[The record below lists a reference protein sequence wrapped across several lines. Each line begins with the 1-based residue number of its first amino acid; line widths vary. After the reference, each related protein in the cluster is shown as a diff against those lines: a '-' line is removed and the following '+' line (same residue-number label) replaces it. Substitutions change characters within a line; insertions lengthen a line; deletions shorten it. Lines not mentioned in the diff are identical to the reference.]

1 MCRGRVVAAGARQQ
15 AGVCSGRHRA
25 ERRTCEHRYR
35 CDARPPSRKL
45 SRHSLLLHLDSDA
58 GAPPLS
64 QLLRDRACLNHPC
77 GWSLRISIPRTSEAG
92 VDAFKSAPAGAE
104 KRRMATA
111 TAAALDLDSTALVE
125 ESRAWGTRR
134 FGGRDLGAS
143 LVVAGL
149 FLTAAIPLAIF
160 VPSHR
165 HPALPI
171 ALALV
176 VGYALVGRVE
186 FEVGSGVAPATQ
198 LVLVPML
205 FVLPLGL
212 VPLCVTAGLVLHA
225 LLDRGSPRRHVER
238 LPLRLVN
245 SWHAVGPTAVL
256 AAAGQPAFAWAHW
269 PVYVAALGAQF
280 ALDFGS
286 VAARQRL
293 AGRFAGRSQ
302 LRFMGIVYL
311 VDTGL
316 APIGLLLVATG
327 RDWAPLLALPLV
339 ALLSVFARERQVRI
353 DHALELGHAYRGT
366 ALLLGDVVEADDA
379 YTGSH
384 SRDVVELVLGVAD
397 RLGLPPAERRTAEF
411 AALLHDVGKVRIP
424 GAIINKPGPL
434 TPDERALIET
444 HTIEGERMLERVG
457 GMLGEVG
464 RIVRSCHERVDGAG
478 YPDRLAG
485 EEIPLIARIVCACD
499 AFSAMTTDRPYRKAR
514 TVEEAL
520 GELRRCAGTQFDPR
534 VVEAFAR
541 VI

>member
-111 TAAALDLDSTALVE
+111 TAAALDLDST
-125 ESRAWGTRR
+125 
-134 FGGRDLGAS
+134 
-143 LVVAGL
+143 
-149 FLTAAIPLAIF
+149 
-160 VPSHR
+160 
-165 HPALPI
+165 
-171 ALALV
+171 ALV